1 MIKLSVVIPCYNA
14 ATTVSEQLDA
24 FVGQSWSEP
33 WEIILADNG
42 STDTTINIVEQYQKF
57 LPNLRIVDA
66 SKKKGPSHARNVGA
80 NAAKGEALAFCDAD
94 DVVEPGWVAAMGEA
108 LSRYDFVGGWDEYL
122 KLNKAW
128 LVKNYQKEKGDGVVF
143 HHPYLPY
150 KGAGNL
156 GIKRSIHQSVGGFD
170 ESIVFLEDVD
180 YCWRIQLTGVKLK
193 EEANAII
200 QIRLRPDVKAVM
212 RREFCLG
219 FHEPLLFKRHR
230 ASGLPQMVYAT
241 TWIKE
246 PIKFCLHLLLLKI
259 RDRTTLN
266 GWLKHFA
273 YLSGLLKGCINFG
286 YLPGFSHPGTL
297 KKDNKVEYVRQNV
310 ESNTITKTNNYL
322 TTTLSE

>member
-14 ATTVSEQLDA
+14 AITISEQLDA
-24 FVGQSWSEP
+24 FATQTWSEP

-42 STDTTINIVEQYQKF
+42 STDTTINIVEQYQKI

-80 NAAKGEALAFCDAD
+80 NAARGEALAFCDAD

-150 KGAGNL
+150 KGAGNI
-156 GIKRSIHQSVGGFD
+156 GIKRSLHQSVGGFD

-180 YCWRIQLTGVKLK
+180 YCWRIQLTGVELK

-230 ASGLPQMVYAT
+230 AFGLPQMVYAT

-286 YLPGFSHPGTL
+286 YVPGFSHPGTL

-322 TTTLSE
+322 TTTL